1 MWMEERLGKRVNQER
16 TDEASATGAD
26 ILGVACPFCLV
37 MLDDGVKAKRGDMR
51 VLDIAQVV
59 AESVGAADGPAPA
72 QVTAEGAA
80 DAESPS

>member
-16 TDEASATGAD
+16 TDEAAATGAD

-37 MLDDGVKAKRGDMR
+37 MLDDGVKAKRSDMR

-59 AESVGAADGPAPA
+59 AESVGATDGASA
-72 QVTAEGAA
+72 QVGTEGTA
-80 DAESPS
+80 DAESTS

>member
-16 TDEASATGAD
+16 TDEAAATGAD

-37 MLDDGVKAKRGDMR
+37 MLDDGVKAKRSDMR

-59 AESVGAADGPAPA
+59 AESVGATDGANA
-72 QVTAEGAA
+72 QVDAEGTA
-80 DAESPS
+80 DSESTS